1 MARKTSSSDPR
12 LSVQRRRV
20 LKMRLLI
27 SRCLSNFHPE
37 HQQSLKWRY
46 FLCTVCLRVDCHN
59 SHRHFQSSSLGQIML
74 PLTDPPTWQ
83 VLPTMSPNQLCC
95 PQILNRRARPPA
107 KQHSHVFP
115 ASRHPVSHL
124 KRGRRGTREAFNL
137 QICWQLLFFYF
148 LSIICRFHF
157 NLQICGE
164 LLFFHFLC
172 IQFRYF
178 HLIYRFADNFYFWEF
193 PSSEITFLQ
202 GITQIGKFNSGFLL
216 LNFSFINKFFPKM
229 LLSERM

>member
-1 MARKTSSSDPR
+1 M
-12 LSVQRRRV
+12 
-20 LKMRLLI
+20 
-27 SRCLSNFHPE
+27 
-37 HQQSLKWRY
+37 
-46 FLCTVCLRVDCHN
+46 FLCTAYFSWVCLRVDCHN
-59 SHRHFQSSSLGQIML
+59 SHRHFKFSSLGQIML

-148 LSIICRFHF
+148 FSTLEITFFFAEIWKSKM
-157 NLQICGE
+157 L
-164 LLFFHFLC
+164 LLFFFTDFSELKNLR
-172 IQFRYF
+172 RYF
-178 HLIYRFADNFYFWEF
+178 LF
-193 PSSEITFLQ
+193 STSEISFDNHFFQ
-202 GITQIGKFNSGFLL
+202 GITLVGK
-216 LNFSFINKFFPKM
+216 LNPRFFDWIPI
-229 LLSERM
+229 

>member
-12 LSVQRRRV
+12 LSVQRRV

-46 FLCTVCLRVDCHN
+46 FLCTAYFSWVCLRVDCHN
-59 SHRHFQSSSLGQIML
+59 SHRHFKFSSLGQIML

-137 QICWQLLFFYF
+137 QICWQVLFFYF
-148 LSIICRFHF
+148 FSTLEITFSFFAEIWKSKM
-157 NLQICGE
+157 
-164 LLFFHFLC
+164 LLFFFTDFSELKNLR
-172 IQFRYF
+172 RYF
-178 HLIYRFADNFYFWEF
+178 LF
-193 PSSEITFLQ
+193 STSEISFDNHFFQ
-202 GITQIGKFNSGFLL
+202 GITLVGK
-216 LNFSFINKFFPKM
+216 LNPRFFYWIPI
-229 LLSERM
+229 